1 MTTGSTAV
9 PKFEI
14 IVYNQFVRKALDR
27 MQPND
32 TGLEDKWAENN
43 YLFIEARTREDAK
56 READRRYPK
65 DRGFVVEWGE
75 D

>member
-1 MTTGSTAV
+1 M

-14 IVYNQFVRKALDR
+14 IVYNQVVRKALDR

-32 TGLEDKWAENN
+32 SGLDDKWADNN
-43 YLFIEARTREDAK
+43 YLVIDARTREDAK
-56 READRRYPK
+56 RETDRRYPK
-65 DRGFVVEWGE
+65 DRGFVVEWSE

>member
-1 MTTGSTAV
+1 M

-14 IVYNQFVRKALDR
+14 VIYNKEVRKALDR

-43 YLFIEARTREDAK
+43 YIVIQTRTRDDAK
-56 READRRYPK
+56 REVARRYPEE
-65 DRGFVVEWGE
+65 RGFVIEWHDE

>member
-1 MTTGSTAV
+1 M

-14 IVYNQFVRKALDR
+14 VVHNHYVRKASDR

-43 YLFIEARTREDAK
+43 YIVIEAKTREDAK
-56 READRRYPK
+56 RDAERRYPAA
-65 DRGFVVEWGE
+65 RGFVIEWNNV
-75 D
+75 DD